1 MLITCTNC
9 GTSYQVAAASLGPSG
24 RSVRCARCKQMWFAA
39 NTEVLATQGLATEGL
54 ATEGLADVAE
64 AHRADLATI
73 AEAPPIADPPPPEQD
88 FAPAP
93 GLSPEAGPAEQAF
106 GDASGTTQPGWSASE
121 PTAQDQHQ
129 DRHQDENQDQDA
141 SPPPIID
148 APPLAPSE
156 QGPTAAEDIESVA
169 ARRAQRLAAHRL
181 RWERSM
187 WTSGILTLIALNLML
202 IGWRSDVVRWLPQ
215 TASLYAAI
223 GLPVNLRGLVFAN
236 VTTERETNDGV
247 EVLVVQ
253 GTIVNTL
260 KRPVEVPRLR
270 FSVRYQSGYEVYSW
284 TALPNRNVLLP
295 GESLPFSTRLASPPR
310 EGDRVQVRFFNRRDL
325 SAELP

>member
-9 GTSYQVAAASLGPSG
+9 GTSYQVAAASLGPTG

-39 NTEVLATQGLATEGL
+39 NTEVLA
-54 ATEGLADVAE
+54 DVAE

-73 AEAPPIADPPPPEQD
+73 AEAPLADPPPFEQD

-93 GLSPEAGPAEQAF
+93 GMSPEAGPAEQAF
-106 GDASGTTQPGWSASE
+106 GDDPAMTPPAWPASE
-121 PTAQDQHQ
+121 PTGEIQ
-129 DRHQDENQDQDA
+129 HQDENPDHDA

-148 APPLAPSE
+148 APPLVPSE
-156 QGPTAAEDIESVA
+156 QAPTPAEDIESVA
-169 ARRAQRLAAHRL
+169 ARRAQRQAAHRL

-187 WTSGILTLIALNLML
+187 WTSGILTLVALNLML

-253 GTIVNTL
+253 GTIVNNF
-260 KRPVEVPRLR
+260 KRAVEVPRLR
-270 FSVRYQSGYEVYSW
+270 FSVRYQGGYEVYSW
-284 TALPNRNVLLP
+284 TALPSRNVLLP
-295 GESLPFSTRLASPPR
+295 GESLPFSSRLASPPR
-310 EGDRVQVRFFNRRDL
+310 EGDRVEVRFFNRRDL

>member
-9 GTSYQVAAASLGPSG
+9 GTSYQVAAASLGPTG

-39 NTEVLATQGLATEGL
+39 NTEVLA
-54 ATEGLADVAE
+54 DVAE
-64 AHRADLATI
+64 AHRADLAII
-73 AEAPPIADPPPPEQD
+73 AEAPPVADPQPPVQD
-88 FAPAP
+88 FVPAP
-93 GLSPEAGPAEQAF
+93 GMSPEAGPVEASLGDDPGMAQA
-106 GDASGTTQPGWSASE
+106 GWPAPE
-121 PTAQDQHQ
+121 PAAQDG
-129 DRHQDENQDQDA
+129 HQDEHQDQNESQDQDA

-148 APPLAPSE
+148 APPLVPSE
-156 QGPTAAEDIESVA
+156 QAPTPAEDIESVA
-169 ARRAQRLAAHRL
+169 ARRAQRQAAHRL

-187 WTSGILTLIALNLML
+187 WTSGILTLVALNLML

-223 GLPVNLRGLVFAN
+223 GLPVNLRGLVFTN

-253 GTIVNTL
+253 GTIVNTF
-260 KRPVEVPRLR
+260 KRAVEVPRLR

-295 GESLPFSTRLASPPR
+295 GESVPFSSRLASPPR
-310 EGDRVQVRFFNRRDL
+310 EGDRVEVRFFNRRDL

>member
-9 GTSYQVAAASLGPSG
+9 ATSYQVAAASLGPTG

-39 NTEVLATQGLATEGL
+39 NAEV
-54 ATEGLADVAE
+54 LADVAE
-64 AHRADLATI
+64 AHRADLAII
-73 AEAPPIADPPPPEQD
+73 AEVPPVADPPPPEQN

-93 GLSPEAGPAEQAF
+93 GMSPEAGPAEQTF
-106 GDASGTTQPGWSASE
+106 GNDPGMAQPGWPE
-121 PTAQDQHQ
+121 PAAQDEHQDQHQ
-129 DRHQDENQDQDA
+129 DDNQDQDA

-148 APPLAPSE
+148 APPLVPGEQAP
-156 QGPTAAEDIESVA
+156 AEDIESVA
-169 ARRAQRLAAHRL
+169 ARRAQRQEAHRQ

-187 WTSGILTLIALNLML
+187 WTSGILTLVALNLML

-253 GTIVNTL
+253 GTIVNTF
-260 KRPVEVPRLR
+260 KRAVEVPRLR

-284 TALPNRNVLLP
+284 TALPNRNALLP
-295 GESLPFSTRLASPPR
+295 GESLPFSSRLASPPR
-310 EGDRVQVRFFNRRDL
+310 EGDRVEVRFFNRRDL

>member
-1 MLITCTNC
+1 
-9 GTSYQVAAASLGPSG
+9 
-24 RSVRCARCKQMWFAA
+24 MWFAA
-39 NTEVLATQGLATEGL
+39 NTEV
-54 ATEGLADVAE
+54 LADVAE

-73 AEAPPIADPPPPEQD
+73 AEAPPVADPPPPEQD

-93 GLSPEAGPAEQAF
+93 GMSPEAGPAEQAF
-106 GDASGTTQPGWSASE
+106 GDNPGMTQPGWSAPE
-121 PTAQDQHQ
+121 LTAQDQ
-129 DRHQDENQDQDA
+129 HQDENQDQDA

-148 APPLAPSE
+148 SPPLAPSE
-156 QGPTAAEDIESVA
+156 QAPTPAEDIESVA
-169 ARRAQRLAAHRL
+169 ARRAQRLAAHRR

-187 WTSGILTLIALNLML
+187 WTSGILALVALNLML

-253 GTIVNTL
+253 GSIVNNF
-260 KRPVEVPRLR
+260 KRAVEVPRLR
-270 FSVRYQSGYEVYSW
+270 FSVRYQGGYEVYSW

-295 GESLPFSTRLASPPR
+295 GESLPFSSRLASPPR
-310 EGDRVQVRFFNRRDL
+310 EGDRVEVRFFNRRDL

>member
-9 GTSYQVAAASLGPSG
+9 GTSYQVAAASLGPTG

-39 NTEVLATQGLATEGL
+39 NTEVLA
-54 ATEGLADVAE
+54 DVAE

-73 AEAPPIADPPPPEQD
+73 AEAPPVADPPPSEQD

-93 GLSPEAGPAEQAF
+93 GMSPEAGPAEQAF
-106 GDASGTTQPGWSASE
+106 GDEPGMTQPGWPASE
-121 PTAQDQHQ
+121 PTAQDLYQDLHQ
-129 DRHQDENQDQDA
+129 DQHQDENQDA

-156 QGPTAAEDIESVA
+156 QAPTPAEDIESVA
-169 ARRAQRLAAHRL
+169 ARRAQRQAAHRL

-187 WTSGILTLIALNLML
+187 WTSGILALVALNLML

-253 GTIVNTL
+253 GTIVNNF
-260 KRPVEVPRLR
+260 KRAVEVPRLR
-270 FSVRYQSGYEVYSW
+270 FSVRYQGGYEVYSW
-284 TALPNRNVLLP
+284 TALPSRNVLLP
-295 GESLPFSTRLASPPR
+295 GESLPFSSRLASPPR
-310 EGDRVQVRFFNRRDL
+310 EGDRVEVRFFNRRDL

>member
-1 MLITCTNC
+1 
-9 GTSYQVAAASLGPSG
+9 
-24 RSVRCARCKQMWFAA
+24 MWFAA
-39 NTEVLATQGLATEGL
+39 NTEV
-54 ATEGLADVAE
+54 LADVAE
-64 AHRADLATI
+64 AHRADLAII
-73 AEAPPIADPPPPEQD
+73 AEAPPVAEPPPPEQD

-93 GLSPEAGPAEQAF
+93 ATSPEAGPAEQAF
-106 GDASGTTQPGWSASE
+106 GADPGMAQPEWPAPEATGQE
-121 PTAQDQHQ
+121 QHQ
-129 DRHQDENQDQDA
+129 DQDENQDQDA

-156 QGPTAAEDIESVA
+156 QSPAEDIESVA
-169 ARRAQRLAAHRL
+169 ARRAQRQEAHRL

-187 WTSGILTLIALNLML
+187 WTSGILTLVALNLML

-253 GTIVNTL
+253 GTIVNAF

-295 GESLPFSTRLASPPR
+295 GETLPFSSRLASPPR
-310 EGDRVQVRFFNRRDL
+310 EGDRVEVRFFNRRDL

>member
-9 GTSYQVAAASLGPSG
+9 GTSYQVAAASLGPTG

-39 NTEVLATQGLATEGL
+39 NTEVLA
-54 ATEGLADVAE
+54 DVAE
-64 AHRADLATI
+64 AHRADLA
-73 AEAPPIADPPPPEQD
+73 AVADAPPVADPPPPEQD
-88 FAPAP
+88 YASAP
-93 GLSPEAGPAEQAF
+93 GVSPEAGPAEQAF
-106 GDASGTTQPGWSASE
+106 GDAPGMTPPGWPASDSAG
-121 PTAQDQHQ
+121 QIQHQ
-129 DRHQDENQDQDA
+129 DEDPDA

-148 APPLAPSE
+148 APPLVPSE
-156 QGPTAAEDIESVA
+156 QAPTPAEDIESVA
-169 ARRAQRLAAHRL
+169 ARRAQRQAAHRQ

-187 WTSGILTLIALNLML
+187 WTSGILTLVALNLML

-253 GTIVNTL
+253 GTIVNNV
-260 KRPVEVPRLR
+260 KRAVEVPRLR
-270 FSVRYQSGYEVYSW
+270 FSVRYQGGYEVYSW

-295 GESLPFSTRLASPPR
+295 GESLPFSSRLASPPR
-310 EGDRVQVRFFNRRDL
+310 EGDRVEVRFFNRRDL

>member
-9 GTSYQVAAASLGPSG
+9 GTSYQVAAASLGPTG

-39 NTEVLATQGLATEGL
+39 NTEVLA
-54 ATEGLADVAE
+54 DVAE

-73 AEAPPIADPPPPEQD
+73 AEAPPLADPPPSEQD
-88 FAPAP
+88 FVLAP
-93 GLSPEAGPAEQAF
+93 GMSPEAGPAEPAF
-106 GDASGTTQPGWSASE
+106 GDDPAMTSPAWPASE
-121 PTAQDQHQ
+121 PTGQSQHQ
-129 DRHQDENQDQDA
+129 DEDPDHDA

-148 APPLAPSE
+148 APPLVPSE
-156 QGPTAAEDIESVA
+156 QAPTPAEDIESVA
-169 ARRAQRLAAHRL
+169 ARRAQRQAAHRL

-187 WTSGILTLIALNLML
+187 WTSGILTLVALNLML
-202 IGWRSDVVRWLPQ
+202 IAWRSDVVRWLPQ

-253 GTIVNTL
+253 GTIVNNF
-260 KRPVEVPRLR
+260 KRAVEVPRLR
-270 FSVRYQSGYEVYSW
+270 FSVRYQGGYEVYSW
-284 TALPNRNVLLP
+284 TALPSRNVLLP
-295 GESLPFSTRLASPPR
+295 GESLPFSSRLASPPR
-310 EGDRVQVRFFNRRDL
+310 EGDRVEVRFFNRRDL

>member
-9 GTSYQVAAASLGPSG
+9 GTSYQVAAASLGPTG

-39 NTEVLATQGLATEGL
+39 NTEVLA
-54 ATEGLADVAE
+54 DVAE

-73 AEAPPIADPPPPEQD
+73 AEAPPVADPPPFEQD

-93 GLSPEAGPAEQAF
+93 GMSPEAGPAEQAF
-106 GDASGTTQPGWSASE
+106 GDDPAMTPSAWPASE
-121 PTAQDQHQ
+121 PTGEIQ
-129 DRHQDENQDQDA
+129 HQDENPDHDA

-148 APPLAPSE
+148 APPLVPSE
-156 QGPTAAEDIESVA
+156 QAPTPAEDIESVA
-169 ARRAQRLAAHRL
+169 ARRAQRQAAHRL

-187 WTSGILTLIALNLML
+187 WTSGILTLVALNLML

-253 GTIVNTL
+253 GTIVNNF
-260 KRPVEVPRLR
+260 KRAVEVPRLR
-270 FSVRYQSGYEVYSW
+270 FSVRYQGGYEVYSW
-284 TALPNRNVLLP
+284 TALPSRNVLLP
-295 GESLPFSTRLASPPR
+295 GESLPFSSRLASPPR
-310 EGDRVQVRFFNRRDL
+310 EGDRVEVRFFNRRDL

>member
-1 MLITCTNC
+1 
-9 GTSYQVAAASLGPSG
+9 
-24 RSVRCARCKQMWFAA
+24 MWFAA
-39 NTEVLATQGLATEGL
+39 NTEV
-54 ATEGLADVAE
+54 LADVAE

-73 AEAPPIADPPPPEQD
+73 AEAPPVADPPPFEQD

-93 GLSPEAGPAEQAF
+93 GMSPEAGPAEQAF
-106 GDASGTTQPGWSASE
+106 GDDPAMTPPAWPASE
-121 PTAQDQHQ
+121 PTGEIQ
-129 DRHQDENQDQDA
+129 HQDENPDHDA

-148 APPLAPSE
+148 APPLVPSE
-156 QGPTAAEDIESVA
+156 QAPTPAEDIESVA
-169 ARRAQRLAAHRL
+169 ARRAQRQAAHRL

-187 WTSGILTLIALNLML
+187 WTSGILTLVALNLML

-253 GTIVNTL
+253 GTIVNNF
-260 KRPVEVPRLR
+260 KRAVEVPRLR
-270 FSVRYQSGYEVYSW
+270 FSVRYQGGYEVYSW
-284 TALPNRNVLLP
+284 TALPSRNVLLP
-295 GESLPFSTRLASPPR
+295 GESLPFSSRLASPPR
-310 EGDRVQVRFFNRRDL
+310 EGDRVEVRFFNRRDL